1 MITANIAR
9 EMAFEKVNT
18 TYKECF
24 DEFMGAVSESIEK
37 SAKKGHLDV
46 HLTFDT
52 LIDKYFKKIKSDNL
66 NATLKEIIKEK
77 FSKMGFEVVFV
88 KHSYRPDTTL
98 IISW

>member
-18 TYKECF
+18 TYEECF
-24 DEFMGAVSESIEK
+24 DEFMGAVSESIEE
-37 SAKKGHLDV
+37 SAKKGNLDV
-46 HLTFDT
+46 YLTFDT

-77 FSKMGFEVVFV
+77 FSKMGFKVEFI
-88 KHSYRPDTTL
+88 KYNYRPDTTL

>member
-18 TYKECF
+18 TYEECF
-24 DEFMGAVSESIEK
+24 TNFMNAMSESIEE

-46 HLTFDT
+46 YLTFDT

-77 FSKMGFEVVFV
+77 FSKMGFKVDFI
-88 KHSYRPDTTL
+88 KYNCRPDTTL